1 MRTIKKDIIGILLLI
16 GYFIITCLFIFSI
29 VISIYATYRIIICD
43 TISFWMK
50 WFLVVNVCICG
61 IFEETFKIY
70 QSIKK
75 EFKKEYKI

>member
-1 MRTIKKDIIGILLLI
+1 MKITKKDIIGLFLTI
-16 GYFIITCLFIFSI
+16 GYLITVGLFTFSI

-50 WFLVVNVCICG
+50 WFLIVNVCICG